1 MSFLSCPSCG
11 LTVTESAVRSPFQAC
26 PRCLLRDNTQRTMQ
40 AVRQPRRF
48 SRPPAEIARVAEARA
63 RLSGRLR
70 GVSSA

>member
-48 SRPPAEIARVAEARA
+48 SRPPVALERATEARA
-63 RLSGRLR
+63 RLTGR
-70 GVSSA
+70 AP